1 MLPFRT
7 EIRNSPK
14 EQTLKIYMSDLSL
27 DQTLKVL
34 LEKKEGVR
42 RVEIQ
47 DSISRN
53 RVAENITVFA
63 EEGQSVNRLKEK
75 IDAFLNDYFS
85 KREA

>member
-1 MLPFRT
+1 
-7 EIRNSPK
+7 
-14 EQTLKIYMSDLSL
+14 MSDLSL

-63 EEGQSVNRLKEK
+63 EEGQSVNKLKEE

-85 KREA
+85 KRKA

>member
-1 MLPFRT
+1 
-7 EIRNSPK
+7 
-14 EQTLKIYMSDLSL
+14 MSDLSL

-63 EEGQSVNRLKEK
+63 EEGQSVNILKEK

-85 KREA
+85 KREV

>member
-63 EEGQSVNRLKEK
+63 DEGQSLNRLKEK
-75 IDAFLNDYFS
+75 LDAFLNDYFS

>member
-1 MLPFRT
+1 
-7 EIRNSPK
+7 
-14 EQTLKIYMSDLSL
+14 MSDLSL